1 MPVTPIPALPP
12 APAPTDDR
20 ASFTAKSFAMYAALP
35 DTIAGM
41 NMLGGQVRD
50 YADAV
55 SSNAAQ
61 VAADRQVVDM
71 NTALVAN
78 YAGASP
84 WAAGTYAQGA
94 VVYSNVNQRLYR
106 KTTASSATATDPS
119 ADPTNWTLVN
129 AMVPFT
135 PVTTST
141 QLAVSGGRYSLQ
153 RNTSEGAGTNLL
165 LRSEEFGNAAAWL
178 TTGSTVS
185 SNTTAS
191 PDGDLLADT
200 LTNTAGAASLL
211 TQFVTVT
218 PSATNDYY
226 ATLFV
231 KKGNSSAITLNVYYS
246 GGAESNLFFNFDTG
260 IATGAPHSGEFIAQH
275 FGDGWWRIGYRILRD
290 AGGTRTSIE
299 FRVWESLR
307 GSAVAGNASI
317 IWGAQLEA
325 GAVPT
330 SYIQSVAS
338 PGTRAAGIVP
348 PQRLVF
354 PASPANNAYVSVQ
367 IANGIETNVVHP
379 NGSTLEGTTGPA
391 LIDFTTGSMDFQF
404 LNNTWRAV

>member
-1 MPVTPIPALPP
+1 MPVTPIPAMPP
-12 APAPTDDR
+12 APSPTDDR
-20 ASFTAKSFAMYAALP
+20 ATFTSKSFNYFAALP
-35 DTIAGM
+35 STTTAM
-41 NMLGGQVRD
+41 NTLAAQVQA
-50 YADAV
+50 YGDAV
-55 SSNAAQ
+55 DVDAAQ
-61 VAADRQVVDM
+61 VAADRLAVEAS
-71 NTALVAN
+71 TALAAN
-78 YAGASP
+78 YAGAAP

-153 RNTSEGAGTNLL
+153 RTSVEGAVTNLL
-165 LRSEEFGNAAAWL
+165 LWSEDFNNAVWSPNGL
-178 TTGSTVS
+178 TVS
-185 SNTTAS
+185 ANTTNS

-200 LTNTAGAASLL
+200 LTNVAGSVSLVD
-211 TQFVTVT
+211 QTVSV
-218 PSATNDYY
+218 PASATNDYY
-226 ATLFV
+226 ASIFV
-231 KKGNSSAITLNVYYS
+231 KRGNSSTVVLNVFYTT
-246 GGAESNLFFNFDTG
+246 GAETNLSFNFDTLVV
-260 IATGAPHSGEFIAQH
+260 TGAAYSGEYIAQY

-290 AGGTRTSIE
+290 SSGARTTIQ
-299 FRVWESLR
+299 FRFWESSR
-307 GSAVAGNASI
+307 GAAVAGNTTI
-317 IWGAQLEA
+317 VWGAQLEA
-325 GAVPT
+325 GANPT
-330 SYIQSVAS
+330 SYVKSAS
-338 PGTRAAGIVP
+338 AQGTRAAGIVP

-391 LIDFTTGSMDFQF
+391 LIDFTTGSVDFQY
-404 LNNTWRAV
+404 LNGTWRAV